1 MALMAKRVLD
11 MLLWHPEKKIKN
23 CNITFIHRGAPGNL
37 KRIEG
42 SGIKSLEGGFM
53 ILEDETKIP
62 CHRIIRIECENQVLW
77 EKHFKERKNE

>member
-1 MALMAKRVLD
+1 MAKRVLD

-23 CNITFIHRGAPGNL
+23 CIITFIHRGAPGNL

-42 SGIKSLEGGFM
+42 SSIRSLEGGFI

-62 CHRIIRIECENQVLW
+62 CHRVIRIECDQDFLW
-77 EKHFKERKNE
+77 EKKLKERENE